1 MNINNFIKISN
12 LNQFE
17 INVSY
22 LTKRRKKKTQYN
34 ISIYLFLPENL
45 DINEQTYS
53 KTDFYNDY
61 SGHIRLFTP
70 KYNLKTLTK
79 RLLNLIEFLKI
90 DIDKSEKLEY
100 INYETKM
107 IVCSYIDYLK
117 EVSQNIEEGKLKV
130 KKINTIIQRVKKF
143 NEFKNQLFALRQTS
157 ENPTIRHLLKSSVE
171 YISLIT
177 QRYLFIINTSLRGR
191 GGVYIEVVNEIINI
205 INSEISFEQNNDL
218 PFISKDD
225 NMNEKVIFRYSVF
238 KKFFYS
244 ILFLKQD
251 IEEDAKKVRQFYYAI
266 AAGISM
272 IFATTV
278 VFITQQKFGN
288 FTKPFFV
295 ALVLSYMFKDRIKDL
310 TKGYFEKKLN
320 IKAYDFRDKIYDMD
334 RHKLFGYFQK
344 KVKFVKRDE
353 LDKRIVNA
361 RLLKTSS
368 RLSTWYLNEKIL
380 KYEKSITLYNI
391 NIKDAYDNAIEGIT
405 DIMRFDI
412 SKFKTKMS
420 DTKVPLYRVDHD
432 NLYGE
437 RVYHVN
443 MVFVLNQGKQDEI
456 QKIRLVLTKEGIK
469 RVEIPRYNIEL
480 FPSNT
485 NNKNEN
491 WFYLQKDGLV
501 KQVENFDDQ

>member
-1 MNINNFIKISN
+1 MNINKFIKITN

-22 LTKRRKKKTQYN
+22 LAKTRKKKTQYN
-34 ISIYLFLPENL
+34 ISMYLFLPENL
-45 DINEQTYS
+45 DINEQTYLKS
-53 KTDFYNDY
+53 TFYNDS

-70 KYNLKTLTK
+70 RYNLKTLTK

-90 DIDKSEKLEY
+90 DIDKSEKFEY

-107 IVCSYIDYLK
+107 IVCAYIDYLK
-117 EVSQNIEEGKLKV
+117 EISQNIEDEKFSL
-130 KKINTIIQRVKKF
+130 KKITSLVQKIKKF
-143 NEFKNQLFALRQTS
+143 NELKNQLFTLRKTS
-157 ENPTIRHLLKSSVE
+157 KNAEIKHLLKSSVE

-177 QRYLFIINTSLRGR
+177 QRYLFIVNIKLRSKGEI
-191 GGVYIEVVNEIINI
+191 YIGVVNGIINI
-205 INSEISFEQNNDL
+205 INNEISFEKENDL
-218 PFISKDD
+218 PFVSRDD

-251 IEEDAKKVRQFYYAI
+251 IEEDSRKIRQFYYAI

-272 IFATTV
+272 MFATTV

-288 FTKPFFV
+288 FTTPFFV
-295 ALVLSYMFKDRIKDL
+295 ALVLSYMFKDRIKDVV
-310 TKGYFEKKLN
+310 KGYFEKKLN
-320 IKAYDFRDKIYDMD
+320 IKAYDFKDKIYDMD

-344 KVKFVKRDE
+344 KVKFIKKDD
-353 LDKRIVNA
+353 LDKRIVKA

-380 KYEKSITLYNI
+380 KYEKNITLYNK

-412 SKFKTKMS
+412 TRFKRKMN
-420 DTKVPLYRVDHD
+420 DTKVPLYRVNHN

-443 MVFVLNQGKQDEI
+443 MVFVFSSGKQDEI

-469 RVEIPRYNIEL
+469 RIEIPRYGIEI
-480 FPSNT
+480 FPSIV
-485 NNKNEN
+485 NKRDKN
-491 WFYLQKDGLV
+491 WFYLQKDGLL
-501 KQVENFDDQ
+501 KKIENFND